1 MTVVDFSMSGHAT
14 VSLATVEVTG
24 TLVDSTGAPIVK
36 GWVTMTLSAP
46 LTDTASPAFAA
57 TLQRAFTNGSGVF
70 TFPALVTN
78 DSPPGEPSGTTYA
91 AALYDSYGSLLQSG
105 TVTLLEASGPTIDL
119 IALLAA

>member
-1 MTVVDFSMSGHAT
+1 MTLST
-14 VSLATVEVTG
+14 VAVTG
-24 TLVDSTGAPIVK
+24 TLKDPTGAPIVK
-36 GWVTMTLSAP
+36 GWATMTLSAP
-46 LTDTASPAFAA
+46 LSDDASPAF
-57 TLQRAFTNGSGVF
+57 LPIVERAFTNGSGVF